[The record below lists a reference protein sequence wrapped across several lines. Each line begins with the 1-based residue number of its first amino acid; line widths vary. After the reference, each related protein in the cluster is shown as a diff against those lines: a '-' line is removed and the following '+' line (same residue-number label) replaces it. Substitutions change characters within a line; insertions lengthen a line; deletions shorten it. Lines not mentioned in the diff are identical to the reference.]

1 MVRINLLKSAALKKG
16 IKKTK
21 GFPKWIPVVAI
32 SFLCMLL
39 AGGAGV
45 WFLKTP
51 KEPEPPVVVEQKT
64 DFKPTTHVNP
74 NMLEEVV
81 KEVSDERASNQRAG
95 FISLNYDEMSFAE
108 KINYE
113 VFFAKNLLDSLSR
126 IVPAGIG
133 FKTLEIDNF
142 LTMYSIGLGSSS
154 ALVTQ
159 TFTILKDHL
168 GLLPQP
174 YSYIKENE
182 TKGYKFVVT
191 CKPNFGVDLLNS
203 YQPIDHLFSKDDLSS
218 KLSSFNTLAT
228 QNNLHFS
235 GKPIS
240 VHVEKIRE
248 FQRIE
253 FEWNCTGTYKNF
265 VQFVSSLHK
274 EQLPCA
280 FRTIHIKAKTGNNVE
295 ISTNLIFTV
304 KE

>member
-1 MVRINLLKSAALKKG
+1 MIRINLLKTAALKKG
-16 IKKTK
+16 TKKTN
-21 GFPKWIPVVAI
+21 GLPKWIPAASI
-32 SFLCMLL
+32 AFLCILL
-39 AGGAGV
+39 TGGAGV
-45 WFLKTP
+45 WLLKA
-51 KEPEPPVVVEQKT
+51 KKKPEPPVIVEQKT
-64 DFKPTTHVNP
+64 DFKPTTHVKP

-95 FISLNYDEMSFAE
+95 FINLTYDEMSFAE

-113 VFFAKNLLDSLSR
+113 VFFAKNLLDSLSG
-126 IVPAGIG
+126 IIPAGIG

-142 LTMYSIGLGSSS
+142 STMYSIGLGSSS

-182 TKGYKFVVT
+182 TKGYRFVIT
-191 CKPNFGVDLLNS
+191 CKPNFGVDLLTP
-203 YQPIDHLFSKDDLSS
+203 YQPIDHLFSKDELSS
-218 KLSSFNTLAT
+218 KLSSFTSVAT
-228 QNNLHFS
+228 QNHLRFI
-235 GKPIS
+235 GKPLS

-248 FQRIE
+248 FQRFE
-253 FEWNCTGTYKNF
+253 FEWNCTGTYKDF
-265 VQFVSSLHK
+265 VQFVSSLHQ
-274 EQLPCA
+274 EQIPCA